1 MKKGDYVSIKY
12 VTNEKTN
19 KKGEGKGKR
28 TEKNNFF
35 LGGLLLVIILSF
47 YKIGFFL
54 KFSKEGENV

>member
-1 MKKGDYVSIKY
+1 MLVLSMSLMRRQIRKVKEKAKEQKKII
-12 VTNEKTN
+12 
-19 KKGEGKGKR
+19 
-28 TEKNNFF
+28 FF

>member
-1 MKKGDYVSIKY
+1 MLVLSMSLMRRQIRKVKEKAKEQKKKI
-12 VTNEKTN
+12 
-19 KKGEGKGKR
+19 
-28 TEKNNFF
+28 FF